1 MEPAPDDPF
10 ARALREFGPVGVL
23 TLIVILFA
31 GNLIGAALVI
41 AWAWRSHTP
50 WSELGFVRPR
60 HWGRTVVVGLLLGVA
75 FKFFMKGVVM
85 PLLGADP
92 INPAYHYIAG
102 NRAALPG
109 ALFTMVIGGGFGEE
123 TIWRGYLFERLGK
136 LLGSSVRARTAIVL
150 ITALLFASAHYPDQG
165 LAGAEQAVVTGSVFG
180 AIFMVTRQLWIPMVA
195 HAAFDVTA
203 VLLIY
208 LNLESTVAHFIVR

>member
-1 MEPAPDDPF
+1 
-10 ARALREFGPVGVL
+10 LRGFGPVGVL
-23 TLIVILFA
+23 TLIVILLTS
-31 GNLIGAALVI
+31 NIIGAALVI

-85 PLLGADP
+85 PLLGANP

-123 TIWRGYLFERLGK
+123 TIWRGYLFERLGT
-136 LLGSSVRARTAIVL
+136 LLGSSVRARTTIVL
-150 ITALLFASAHYPDQG
+150 ITALVFASAHYPDQG

-180 AIFMVTRQLWIPMVA
+180 AIYMVTRQLWIPMVA

-208 LNLESTVAHFIVR
+208 LNLESTVANFIFR